1 MILKDLSLRDFRSY
15 ETAKYAFS
23 PDVNIICGDNGRG
36 KTNLLEAI
44 FVLTGV
50 RSWRAGKKAEL
61 VRWDEPKAQLQATVA
76 G

>member
-15 ETAKYAFS
+15 QRAEYAFS

-50 RSWRAGKKAEL
+50 RSWRA
-61 VRWDEPKAQLQATVA
+61 
-76 G
+76 